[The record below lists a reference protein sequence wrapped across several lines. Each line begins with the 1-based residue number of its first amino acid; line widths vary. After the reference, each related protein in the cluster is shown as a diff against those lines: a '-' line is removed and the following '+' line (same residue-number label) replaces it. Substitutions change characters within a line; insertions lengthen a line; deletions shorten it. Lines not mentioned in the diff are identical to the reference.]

1 MNNVDN
7 ILNKQSSDV
16 GPFAHSERTPKPNT
30 LPKTEGFSSSG
41 EHGKATSGNTYAI
54 RGNVHSESTGIS
66 YEMPEL
72 TTEFLNKV
80 YHASHIYILFA
91 FLAIY
96 LVIYIGLA
104 FFLKKNGNENIDL
117 ILKKVFDYTI
127 ILIIIVWMIWMYN
140 NSPVYTKENL
150 IQVIWNWSV
159 DWMKDPI
166 NWYGIIF
173 FTIAFYIWVFFMHIN
188 MSHEHT
194 PFLIKLLEDK
204 LWIIL
209 VSYIIFVAFQYVLGV
224 DIYGFLLGN
233 ALVDGIIK
241 KTTDYTVDEKG
252 ILRKEV
258 TGGSGNV
265 ISGSAVVNHETAHTA
280 NAVVQGN
287 TIDHDEV
294 FNIGNNLY
302 TYDDAQHV
310 CSAYGARLANYDE
323 IEDAYNHGGEWC
335 NYGWSDGQ
343 MIYFPTQK
351 STWDKLQK
359 DPANKNKCGRPGVN
373 GGFMQNKHLRFGVNC
388 YGKKP
393 KPTQAELDAMNQAPP
408 KTAEQAQIDKKVE
421 FWKKNAD
428 ALLKVNSFNKEKWS
442 EF

>member
-16 GPFAHSERTPKPNT
+16 GPFAHSERTPRPNT
-30 LPKTEGFSSSG
+30 LPKTENFAVS
-41 EHGKATSGNTYAI
+41 
-54 RGNVHSESTGIS
+54 GNVHSKSDGIS
-66 YEMPEL
+66 YETPEL
-72 TTEFLNKV
+72 TADFLNKV

-104 FFLKKNGNENIDL
+104 FFLKKNGSENIDL
-117 ILKKVFDYTI
+117 LLKKVFDYTI

-140 NSPVYTKENL
+140 NSPVDTKENL

-188 MSHEHT
+188 MSYEHT
-194 PFLIKLLEDK
+194 PFLIKLLEEK

-209 VSYIIFVAFQYVLGV
+209 VSFIIFVAFQYVLGV

-241 KTTDYTVDEKG
+241 KTTNYTVDSKG
-252 ILRKEV
+252 ILHKEV
-258 TGGSGNV
+258 TVNADKVV
-265 ISGSAVVNHETAHTA
+265 IDNEQAP
-280 NAVVQGN
+280 VQGN
-287 TIDHDEV
+287 TIAHDEV

-359 DPANKNKCGRPGVN
+359 DPANKNKCGRPGIN
-373 GGFMQNKHLRFGVNC
+373 GGFMQNKFLRFGVNC
-388 YGKKP
+388 YGYKP
-393 KPTQAELDAMNQAPP
+393 RMTPEEEDLMATQPIYPRTAKDIAMENRVNYW
-408 KTAEQAQIDKKVE
+408 KDKLTEIHIHIK
-421 FWKKNAD
+421 
-428 ALLKVNSFNKEKWS
+428 S
-442 EF
+442 

>member
-1 MNNVDN
+1 MNDP
-7 ILNKQSSDV
+7 ILNNQSSDV
-16 GPFAHSERTPKPNT
+16 GPFAHSERTPRPNT
-30 LPKTEGFSSSG
+30 LPKKEAFSLWG
-41 EHGKATSGNTYAI
+41 NVYAVDGNTYTQS
-54 RGNVHSESTGIS
+54 NSLSFETPV
-66 YEMPEL
+66 L
-72 TTEFLNKV
+72 TTDFLTKV
-80 YHASHIYILFA
+80 YNASHIYILYA

-127 ILIIIVWMIWMYN
+127 LLIIVVWMIWMYN
-140 NSPVYTKENL
+140 NSPVDTKENL

-188 MSHEHT
+188 MSYEHT
-194 PFLIKLLEDK
+194 PFLIKLLEEK

-209 VSYIIFVAFQYVLGV
+209 LSFVIFFAFQYVLGV

-233 ALVDGIIK
+233 DIVDGIIQ
-241 KTTDYTVDEKG
+241 KTTDYTVDSKG
-252 ILRKEV
+252 VLHKDV
-258 TGGSGNV
+258 TSTT
-265 ISGSAVVNHETAHTA
+265 VVNHEE
-280 NAVVQGN
+280 AVVGGNVAPVQGN
-287 TIDHDEV
+287 TVAYDEV

-351 STWDKLQK
+351 STWDNLQK
-359 DPANKNKCGRPGVN
+359 DPANQNKCGRPGVN
-373 GGFMQNKHLRFGVNC
+373 GGFMQNKFLRFGVNC
-388 YGKKP
+388 YGKRP
-393 KPTQAELDAMNQAPP
+393 KPTEAQLNAMNQPPP
-408 KTAEQAQIDKKVE
+408 KTAEQAVVDQKVE

-428 ALLKVNSFNKEKWS
+428 ILLKVNSFNKEKWS
-442 EF
+442 EY

>member
-1 MNNVDN
+1 MNDVDN

-16 GPFAHSERTPKPNT
+16 GPFAHSERTPRPNT
-30 LPKTEGFSSSG
+30 LPKTESFSSS
-41 EHGKATSGNTYAI
+41 SGNTHATSKTTYAI
-54 RGNVHSESTGIS
+54 SGNVHTKSTGIS
-66 YEMPEL
+66 FETPAL
-72 TTEFLNKV
+72 TTDFLIKV

-96 LVIYIGLA
+96 LVIYVGLA
-104 FFLKKNGNENIDL
+104 FFLKKNGSENIDL
-117 ILKKVFDYTI
+117 VLKKVFDYTI

-140 NSPVYTKENL
+140 HSTVDTRENL
-150 IQVIWNWSV
+150 AQVIWNWSV
-159 DWMKDPI
+159 DWMKDPM

-188 MSHEHT
+188 MSYEHT

-209 VSYIIFVAFQYVLGV
+209 LSFVIFFAFQYVLGV

-233 ALVDGIIK
+233 EIVDGIIK
-241 KTTDYTVDEKG
+241 KTTDYTVDSKG
-252 ILRKEV
+252 VLHKEV
-258 TGGSGNV
+258 ITTDNVVVDTG
-265 ISGSAVVNHETAHTA
+265 
-280 NAVVQGN
+280 NAEVQGK
-287 TIDHDEV
+287 TIAPDEV

-393 KPTQAELDAMNQAPP
+393 KPTQAELDAMNQEPP

-442 EF
+442 EY

>member
-1 MNNVDN
+1 MNDP
-7 ILNKQSSDV
+7 ILNNQSSDV
-16 GPFAHSERTPKPNT
+16 GPFAHSERTPRPNT
-30 LPKTEGFSSSG
+30 LPKTEAF
-41 EHGKATSGNTYAI
+41 AI
-54 RGNVHSESTGIS
+54 SGNVHSKSDGIHF
-66 YEMPEL
+66 ETPAL
-72 TTEFLNKV
+72 TTEFLTEV
-80 YHASHIYILFA
+80 YHAAHIYILYA

-127 ILIIIVWMIWMYN
+127 LLIIIVWMIWMYN
-140 NSPVYTKENL
+140 NSPVDTKENL

-209 VSYIIFVAFQYVLGV
+209 VSFVIFVAFQYILGV

-241 KTTDYTVDEKG
+241 KTTDYTVDSKG
-252 ILRKEV
+252 MLHKEV
-258 TGGSGNV
+258 APTTTEKPVVDHGNV
-265 ISGSAVVNHETAHTA
+265 APVK
-280 NAVVQGN
+280 GN
-287 TIDHDEV
+287 TVEYDEV

-351 STWDKLQK
+351 SSWDKLQK
-359 DPANKNKCGRPGVN
+359 DPANKNKCGRPGIN
-373 GGFMQNKHLRFGVNC
+373 GGFMQNKFLRFGVNC
-388 YGKKP
+388 YGKRP
-393 KPTQAELDAMNQAPP
+393 KPTQAELDAMNQPPP
-408 KTAEQAQIDKKVE
+408 KTAEQAKIDEKVE
-421 FWKKNAD
+421 FWKKNANV
-428 ALLKVNSFNKEKWS
+428 LLKVNSFNKEKWS
-442 EF
+442 EY